1 MKLSD
6 NQLLLL
12 RRKKGELNLT
22 TKALAE
28 TLGLNFFTV
37 RKAIKGTN
45 EMKGQTINRIN
56 DWLIKQCL

>member
-28 TLGLNFFTV
+28 TLGLNAET
-37 RKAIKGTN
+37 
-45 EMKGQTINRIN
+45 
-56 DWLIKQCL
+56 